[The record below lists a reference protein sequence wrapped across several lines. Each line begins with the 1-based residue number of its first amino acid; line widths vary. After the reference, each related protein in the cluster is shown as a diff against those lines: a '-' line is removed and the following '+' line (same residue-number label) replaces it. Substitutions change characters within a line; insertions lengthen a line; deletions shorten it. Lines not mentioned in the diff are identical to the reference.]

1 MYGDYYYDSVWAAAA
16 GIVIVL
22 LLLILALAVLF
33 YVFTGIGLYTI
44 GKRRG
49 VQAPWLA
56 WLIPSFVVG
65 AIADD
70 YDERTKGKA
79 MGLRWILLGLTIGS
93 IVLNNIGISSLSL
106 YAYSGYGSAYGAGSG
121 VAILTGAIIG
131 ITLLVFTYIALFRL
145 YKSANPNSAVTML
158 VLSIFFPVI
167 VPFVIFG
174 VRKRDD
180 GMPMNYGQQGPMG
193 YANPYGG
200 QPPYYGQNQYQPYQ
214 GYQNPAGGFAPQGY
228 QQPMQQNPSAPYPG
242 NMQYQGN
249 PAQAPGQQPA
259 QPQQNGAEPGEDPSQ
274 N

>member
-1 MYGDYYYDSVWAAAA
+1 MYGDYYYDSVWAAAT

-33 YVFTGIGLYTI
+33 YVFTGIGLYTM

-65 AIADD
+65 ASADD
-70 YDERTKGKA
+70 YDERTKGRA

-93 IVLNNIGISSLSL
+93 IVLNNIGLSSISL
-106 YAYSGYGSAYGAGSG
+106 YTYGGYGSSYGAGSG
-121 VAILTGAIIG
+121 IAVLTGAIIS
-131 ITLLVFTYIALFRL
+131 ITMVVFTYIALFRL
-145 YKSANPNSAVTML
+145 YKSANPNSAATML

-167 VPFVIFG
+167 IPFVIFG
-174 VRKRDD
+174 MRKRDD
-180 GMPMNYGQQGPMG
+180 GMPMPYGQQGPMG
-193 YANPYGG
+193 YANPYGA

-228 QQPMQQNPSAPYPG
+228 QQPMQQNPGAPYPG
-242 NMQYQGN
+242 SAQYQGN
-249 PAQAPGQQPA
+249 PQAPA
-259 QPQQNGAEPGEDPSQ
+259 QPQQNGAEQGEDPSQ
-274 N
+274 R

>member
-1 MYGDYYYDSVWAAAA
+1 MYGDYYYDSVWAAAT

-33 YVFTGIGLYTI
+33 YVFTGIGLYTM

-56 WLIPSFVVG
+56 WLIPSFVIG

-93 IVLNNIGISSLSL
+93 IVLNNIGLSSISSL
-106 YAYSGYGSAYGAGSG
+106 YAYGGYGSAYGAGSG
-121 VAILTGAIIG
+121 IAVLTGTIIG
-131 ITLLVFTYIALFRL
+131 ITLLVFSFIALFRL
-145 YKSANPNSAVTML
+145 YKSANPNSATTLL
-158 VLSIFFPVI
+158 VLSIFFSVI
-167 VPFVIFG
+167 IPFVIFG
-174 VRKRDD
+174 MRKKDD
-180 GMPMNYGQQGPMG
+180 GMPMPYGQQGPMG
-193 YANPYGG
+193 YTPYGS

-228 QQPMQQNPSAPYPG
+228 QPPMQQNPNAQYPGSAP
-242 NMQYQGN
+242 YQGN
-249 PAQAPGQQPA
+249 PAQQPGAQPA
-259 QPQQNGAEPGEDPSQ
+259 QPQNGAGQGEGPSEQ
-274 N
+274 